1 MYELISKIEERAYNA
16 AVARGKNTSHT
27 GCAEAMAVEL
37 AEFWA
42 AAEAGREL
50 PDDILEVARTYYEN
64 EKDKEFADYYEKY
77 LHNTKADEMADMI
90 IVAATWIH
98 DAREKAE
105 AAGEI
110 FIPGKCINV
119 VLAGGAIQFV
129 AAQITGMRDL
139 DLLVT
144 MVNLKL
150 RFNELR
156 KD

>member
-1 MYELISKIEERAYNA
+1 MYELISKIEERAYNT
-16 AVARGKNTSHT
+16 AVARGKDTSHA

-50 PDDILEVARTYYEN
+50 PDDILGVAHTYYEKG
-64 EKDKEFADYYEKY
+64 KDKEFVDYYEKH

-105 AAGEI
+105 ATGEI

-119 VLAGGAIQFV
+119 LLASGAVQFV
-129 AAQITGMRDL
+129 AAQITGMRGL

-144 MVNLKL
+144 MVDLKL